1 MKKFYLVIFA
11 GLCLLCS
18 VQKASS
24 QCTTSQLNWDTKDY
38 YWNSGGGSP
47 YESWVTDAMEQNQKF
62 AIGRNWLTIATSATA
77 LVNPGSGVS
86 AENATHTG
94 DVTGYTGE
102 DVQYN
107 PSGPNQTI
115 TVTFNQSASNVSF
128 TLYDID
134 RSARIDVDAY
144 DASAVAQ
151 NVNVATYGASI
162 LTITN
167 NNSTGTYVTAN
178 STSLGNASNDG
189 TATFT
194 INSTIKS
201 FVITVTTV
209 GSDAVFWLSDIN
221 ACITNGD
228 FPTSWHQAAPYSRP
242 FVGPTQNMPDY
253 FLVTPDNNS
262 AYYVN
267 PANGQARELFIDNS
281 MDFVNSFGYDP
292 YNRYLYYNSEDVS
305 ISSTNRTIKKYD
317 YNTETSNN
325 FISNITSSLGIPT
338 FGSGVESAGCAFYD
352 GSIYLGVEGGKYN
365 PSGTLND
372 RTRESIIWRID
383 LDASGNPTV
392 AYQVVA
398 FNTYINASN
407 TSIHDW
413 GDFIIKNGMIY
424 NFNTARNSGCSGSCY
439 NYSNSKFQHYNLV
452 SGLVTATYTNPN
464 TTYPS
469 YTYSW
474 SSQSGMTWA
483 GGLYSFRPKAGSS
496 TTSEVVLY
504 NENGT
509 FGTPVDISVVSG
521 TAWPNASSGDASD
534 PFRPKCDFGDAP
546 ASYDPYSNPA
556 IQSPAVH
563 ERSDNIR
570 LGATWNYEFWKR
582 GVTGSDD
589 TDDGLPYAPV
599 LPPGGGGYLVQA
611 SVYNNTGANATLIG
625 WLDYN
630 GNGLFDASEAVTP
643 VTVPTSVSMQS
654 FYLWWPYTPNTFSNG
669 DYTYLRL
676 RVTAASAG
684 MTTSHAT
691 GYFTNGEVED
701 YRVLIDNFPL
711 SINLFSFDAKAV
723 ENKKVQISW
732 NASEKDIPVIYE
744 IQRSS
749 NATDWEHLDFVSG
762 KGIQGDHS
770 YNYTDLKPLKGVSYY
785 RLRFDNGKYSNVK
798 SVKITDFE
806 STISVSPNPAQQ
818 MATLK
823 IESAVATKINVSLF
837 NSTGTVVLQKR
848 FELNSGINR
857 FVLPFENIPSGTYIL
872 FIKNSEGDKVSKKI
886 IINK

>member
-1 MKKFYLVIFA
+1 MKKFYLIILV
-11 GLCLLCS
+11 GLHLLCTS
-18 VQKASS
+18 QESFG
-24 QCTTSQLNWDTKDY
+24 QCTVSQLNWDTKDY
-38 YWNSGGGSP
+38 YWNSSGSAP
-47 YESWVTDAMEQNQKF
+47 YENYISNSLAQTQRF
-62 AIGRNWLTIATSATA
+62 AIGRNWLSIVTSTSAMI
-77 LVNPGSGVS
+77 NPGANTSDVD
-86 AENATHTG
+86 ATHTG
-94 DVTGYTGE
+94 DVTGFTGK

-107 PSGPNQTI
+107 PTANGQTI
-115 TVTFNQSASNVSF
+115 TITFNQPVTNTSF

-134 RSARIDVDAY
+134 LSARFDLDAY
-144 DASAVAQ
+144 NAASVAQ
-151 NVNVATYGASI
+151 PVNVQTYAGTI
-162 LTITN
+162 LAITN
-167 NNSTGTYVTAN
+167 NNAINTFVTATNTASANN
-178 STSLGNASNDG
+178 SNTG

-194 INSTIKS
+194 IANTIKS
-201 FVITVTTV
+201 IVITVTTR
-209 GSDAVFWLSDIN
+209 GTNPVFWLSDIN

-228 FPTSWHQAAPYSRP
+228 FPTDWHQAALYSRP
-242 FVGPTQNMPDY
+242 FVGPTQSMPDY

-262 AYYVN
+262 VYYVN
-267 PANGQARELFIDNS
+267 PANGQARELMKDVSKNY
-281 MDFVNSFGYDP
+281 VNSISYDP
-292 YNRYLYYNSEDVS
+292 YNQYMYFNSENITVDPS
-305 ISSTNRTIKKYD
+305 NKTLKRYD
-317 YNTETSNN
+317 YKANTINHT
-325 FISNITSSLGIPT
+325 FIPDIVSSLGVPT
-338 FGSGVESAGCAFYD
+338 FNMGIESAAASMYD
-352 GSIYLGVEGGKYN
+352 GSIYLGIEGGRRN
-365 PSGTLND
+365 SSGSI
-372 RTRESIIWRID
+372 TRKSIVWRID
-383 LDASGNPTV
+383 LDGSGNPSV
-392 AYQVVA
+392 AYQVAA
-398 FNTYINASN
+398 FDNYSGTTS

-413 GDFIIKNGMIY
+413 GDFIIKNGVIY
-424 NFNTARNSGCSGSCY
+424 DFNTSRNSCGTGCY
-439 NYSNSKFQHYNLV
+439 DYTNSKLEHYD
-452 SGLVTATYTNPN
+452 LVTGQIIATYNNPN
-464 TTYPS
+464 VSAPGNRS
-469 YTYSW
+469 AW
-474 SSQSGMTWA
+474 NSQSGMTWA

-504 NENGT
+504 NEAGV

-563 ERSDNIR
+563 ERSENIR
-570 LGATWNYEFWKR
+570 LGATWNDEFWKR

-611 SVYNNTGANATLIG
+611 SVYNNSGANATLIG

-630 GNGLFDASEAVTP
+630 GNGLFDASEAATP
-643 VTVPTSVSMQS
+643 ITVPSSGSMQS
-654 FYLWWPYTPNTFSNG
+654 FYVWWPYTPNTFSNG

-723 ENKKVQISW
+723 ENKKVQINW

-744 IQRSS
+744 IQRSR

-762 KGIQGDHS
+762 KGTQGDHS

-785 RLRFDNGKYSNVK
+785 RLRFDNGKYSNVR

-806 STISVSPNPAQQ
+806 SAISVSPNPAQQ

-823 IESAVATKINVSLF
+823 IENAVATTINVNLF
-837 NSTGTVVLQKR
+837 NSTGVVVLQKR
-848 FELNSGINR
+848 FELNNGINR

-872 FIKNSEGDKVSKKI
+872 FINNSEGDKVSKKI

>member
-38 YWNSGGGSP
+38 YWNSGGSAP
-47 YESWVTDAMEQNQKF
+47 YESYITNALAQTQRF
-62 AIGRNWLTIATSATA
+62 AIGRNWLSIVTSNPAIINPGANTSA
-77 LVNPGSGVS
+77 V
-86 AENATHTG
+86 NATHTG
-94 DVTGYTGE
+94 DVTGFTGE

-107 PSGPNQTI
+107 PTANGQSITI
-115 TVTFNQSASNVSF
+115 TFNQPASAVSF

-134 RSARIDVDAY
+134 GNARIDVDAFNV
-144 DASAVAQ
+144 ANVAQ
-151 NVNVATYGASI
+151 NVNVVTYASST
-162 LTITN
+162 LAITN
-167 NNSTGTYVTAN
+167 NNAINTHVTETSGTDYAN
-178 STSLGNASNDG
+178 NSNRG

-194 INSTIKS
+194 INSLINRI
-201 FVITVTTV
+201 VITVTTR
-209 GSDAVFWLSDIN
+209 GTNTVFWLSDIN
-221 ACITNGD
+221 ACIDNGV

-262 AYYVN
+262 VYYVN
-267 PANGQARELFIDNS
+267 PANGQARELMKDVSKNY
-281 MDFVNSFGYDP
+281 VNSISYDP
-292 YNRYLYYNSEDVS
+292 YNQYMYFNSENTSVDPS
-305 ISSTNRTIKKYD
+305 NKTLKRYD
-317 YNTETSNN
+317 YKANTINHTFLSD
-325 FISNITSSLGIPT
+325 IVSSLGVPT
-338 FGSGVESAGCAFYD
+338 FNMGIESAASSMYD
-352 GSIYLGVEGGKYN
+352 GSIYLGIEGGRRN
-365 PSGTLND
+365 SGGSI
-372 RTRESIIWRID
+372 TRKSIIWRID
-383 LDASGNPTV
+383 LNGSGYPSV
-392 AYQVVA
+392 AYQVAA
-398 FNTYINASN
+398 FDNYSGTTS

-413 GDFIIKNGMIY
+413 GDFIIKNGVIY
-424 NFNTARNSGCSGSCY
+424 DFNTARNSGCGGLCY
-439 NYSNSKFQHYNLV
+439 DYTNSKFEHYNLV
-452 SGLVTATYTNPN
+452 SGQIVATYNNPN
-464 TTYPS
+464 NTSPS
-469 YTYSW
+469 NRNSW
-474 SSQSGMTWA
+474 NSQSGMTWA

-496 TTSEVVLY
+496 STSEVVLY

-509 FGTPVDISVVSG
+509 LGTPVDISVVSG

-563 ERSDNIR
+563 ERSENIR
-570 LGATWNYEFWKR
+570 LGATWNDEFWKR

-643 VTVPTSVSMQS
+643 VTVPTSGSMQS
-654 FYLWWPYTPNTFSNG
+654 FYLWWPFTPNTFSNG

-701 YRVLIDNFPL
+701 YRVIIDNFPL

-723 ENKKVQISW
+723 ENKKVQINW

-762 KGIQGDHS
+762 KGTQGDHS

-785 RLRFDNGKYSNVK
+785 
-798 SVKITDFE
+798 
-806 STISVSPNPAQQ
+806 
-818 MATLK
+818 
-823 IESAVATKINVSLF
+823 
-837 NSTGTVVLQKR
+837 
-848 FELNSGINR
+848 
-857 FVLPFENIPSGTYIL
+857 
-872 FIKNSEGDKVSKKI
+872 
-886 IINK
+886 